1 MNVLSLETSCEQ
13 ASIALLCGQDVRSV
27 ALEGHSNHSERI
39 LQSIASLLADAGIAA
54 RDLSAVAFGCG
65 PGAFTGLRLA
75 CGVAQGIAIGA
86 GIGVIPVDSLAAL
99 ALQAGEGRVLAATDA
114 RMGEVY
120 FAGFQVRGSEASPLF
135 EVRCMPAASMELGEG
150 DWLGIGSAFRAY
162 PDAFAAQLGE
172 KFIRIDASKVPR
184 AEEIARL
191 AAPRVA
197 AGESVLPEEAALL
210 YVRDKVAY
218 TTAERLARGGK
229 A

>member
-27 ALEGHSNHSERI
+27 SLEGHSNHSERI
-39 LQSIASLLADAGIAA
+39 LQSIASLLADAGIRA

-75 CGVAQGIAIGA
+75 CGVAQGIALGA
-86 GIGVIPVDSLAAL
+86 GIGVLPIDSLAAL
-99 ALQAGEGRVLAATDA
+99 ALQGGEGKVLAATDA
-114 RMGEVY
+114 RMEEVY
-120 FAGFQVRGSEASPLF
+120 FAGFQVRGSRVSPLF
-135 EVRCMPAASMELGEG
+135 EARCVPAAALELMEGE
-150 DWLGIGSAFRAY
+150 WLGIGSAFRAY
-162 PDAFAAQLGE
+162 PDVLQGRLGE
-172 KFIRIDASKVPR
+172 RFRGIDADKVPR
-184 AEEIARL
+184 AEEVARL
-191 AAPRVA
+191 AAPRVLG
-197 AGESVLPEEAALL
+197 GECVSPEEAALL

>member
-13 ASIALLCGQDVRSV
+13 ASIALLCDQEIRSV

-39 LQSIASLLADAGIAA
+39 LQSIAALLAEAGITAGKL
-54 RDLSAVAFGCG
+54 DAVAFGCG

-75 CGVAQGIAIGA
+75 CGVAQGIALGA

-99 ALQAGEGRVLAATDA
+99 ALQAGEGKILAATDA
-114 RMGEVY
+114 RMEEMY
-120 FAGFQVRGSEASPLF
+120 FAGFEVSSGKARPLF
-135 EVRCMPAASMELGEG
+135 DARCVPAASVELPDGV
-150 DWLGIGSAFRAY
+150 WVGIGSAFRAY
-162 PDAFAAQLGE
+162 PDVFGTRLADRFSRTEAN
-172 KFIRIDASKVPR
+172 KVPR
-184 AEEIARL
+184 AEEVARL
-191 AAPRVA
+191 AMPRVI
-197 AGESVLPEEAALL
+197 AGESVSPEEAALL